1 MDTMQLKP
9 GMRLESQTCSTTVMV
24 IKAPAGDVDLQCGG
38 LPMAAPGSV
47 AEKSSPVGDQD
58 GGTLM
63 GKRYGSDEL
72 TLELLCNKPGA
83 GRLTIGDEPIPLK
96 EAKPLPSSD

>member
-1 MDTMQLKP
+1 VQLKP
-9 GMRLESQTCSTTVMV
+9 GMRLESQTCATTVMV
-24 IKAPAGDVDLQCGG
+24 IRAPAGDVDLCCGG
-38 LPMAAPGSV
+38 LPMGAPGSV
-47 AEKSSPVGDQD
+47 ADKSAPVGDQA

-72 TLELLCNKPGA
+72 GLELLCNKPGP
-83 GRLTIGDEPIPLK
+83 GQLTIDGAPVPLK

>member
-1 MDTMQLKP
+1 MQLKP
-9 GMRLESQTCSTTVMV
+9 GMRLESQTCATTVMV
-24 IKAPAGDVDLQCGG
+24 IRAPAVDVDLCCGG
-38 LPMAAPGSV
+38 LPMALPGT
-47 AEKSSPVGDQD
+47 AADKSPAVGDQG

-72 TLELLCNKPGA
+72 GLELLCNKPGP
-83 GRLTIGDEPIPLK
+83 GQLTMGGEPVPLK